1 MEGIIIKNISQDMTA
16 SEVLHLYYSYDYYKK
31 DAIRRAYELQDYQ
44 SIIQYSDEYDFYSM
58 NPNNIIAEGIEVFNE
73 SNVSEVMANKYKL
86 NAINVEPSDVT
97 EENIKTLLN
106 KVLIILRLN
115 VIENSKLSLDEVWF
129 MVQVS
134 KIIDKESKE
143 E

>member
-1 MEGIIIKNISQDMTA
+1 MTV

-31 DAIRRAYELQDYQ
+31 DAIRRAYELEDYQ
-44 SIIQYSDEYDFYSM
+44 SIIEYSDEYDFYSM
-58 NPNNIIAEGIEVFNE
+58 NPNNIIAEGIEVFND
-73 SNVSEVMANKYKL
+73 SNVSEVIANKYKL
-86 NAINVEPSDVT
+86 NAINVEPADVT